1 MNAPPTSSDAGL
13 EVVAVVREP
22 ERPLGPPLVP
32 PRVARGLFVVAA
44 VGSLLAVLGVSI
56 WLGVDGLGSGRVV
69 GLGCIAACTLVTV
82 AAGPALTAA
91 SGRTGAGWLLTG
103 LAILAGGLW
112 AASTGTERTDAAVT
126 VSVLWVMLAVASVH
140 VRPPAAVRQ
149 VRPPRPWVV
158 ALVLGGGGSVIIG
171 VLAAGFGP
179 VGGDLFDLLVPIG
192 AWSMTFGLA
201 AAVSGASDRRR
212 RQRRATMASE
222 TLPPGA
228 RVAFDCPGCG
238 EPRSEAP
245 GMHRCR
251 RCGHRVEVVV
261 NEPRCACG
269 YCLFRIAGTHCP
281 ECGRGIRDAERFSLE
296 RYEREAGAAGD

>member
-82 AAGPALTAA
+82 AAGPAITAA
-91 SGRTGAGWLLTG
+91 SGRTRAGWLLTG

-112 AASTGTERTDAAVT
+112 VASTGTERTDAAVT

-158 ALVLGGGGSVIIG
+158 ALVLGGGGSVVVG
-171 VLAAGFGP
+171 VHAAGFGA
-179 VGGDLFDLLVPIG
+179 VGRDLAGLLVPIG
-192 AWSMTFGLA
+192 AWAFIFGLA
-201 AAVSGASDRRR
+201 AAGSGSASRRR
-212 RQRRATMASE
+212 RQRRAAIASE

-228 RVAFDCPGCG
+228 PVDFDCPGCG
-238 EPRSEAP
+238 APRSEPP
-245 GMHRCR
+245 GLHRCR

-281 ECGRGIRDAERFSLE
+281 ECGRSIRDAERFSLE
-296 RYEREAGAAGD
+296 RFEREAVVAGD